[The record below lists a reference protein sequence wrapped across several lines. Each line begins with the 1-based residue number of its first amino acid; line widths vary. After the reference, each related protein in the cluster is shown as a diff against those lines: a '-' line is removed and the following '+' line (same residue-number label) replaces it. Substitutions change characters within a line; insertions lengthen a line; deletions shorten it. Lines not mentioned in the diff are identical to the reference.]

1 MAFCPGSGW
10 WWGVRVE
17 SWGGGG
23 GGGGLWAGLEVGV
36 GLKREGK
43 ETVL

>member
-17 SWGGGG
+17 SW